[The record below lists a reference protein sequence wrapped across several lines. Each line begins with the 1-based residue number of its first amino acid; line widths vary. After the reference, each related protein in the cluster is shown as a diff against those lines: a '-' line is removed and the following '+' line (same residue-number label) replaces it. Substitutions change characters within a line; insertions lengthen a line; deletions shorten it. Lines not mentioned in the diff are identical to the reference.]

1 MFPPTKRESPPYRL
15 DTRSVNQLRRG
26 HPTRHWDF
34 KPELWFFAISI
45 AEHFEF
51 DSAWYRGTQVRRL
64 VLTYYLI
71 LRSILEARPSVRR
84 CLKRCRHCRI
94 YFLTDRRNAGRK
106 DEREVGRQDLRCPFG
121 CSKAHA
127 KQQSTQR
134 SVAYYQTEEGKRKK
148 QRLNQRRR
156 RSAGKAPAPENESL
170 PPPAG
175 APWPEPVVEHVRV
188 VVSLI
193 EGRRVSRDEI
203 LQMLT
208 EVLRQPSL
216 ARQRKIDH
224 AVSWLHE
231 NPP

>member
-1 MFPPTKRESPPYRL
+1 M
-15 DTRSVNQLRRG
+15 
-26 HPTRHWDF
+26 
-34 KPELWFFAISI
+34 
-45 AEHFEF
+45 
-51 DSAWYRGTQVRRL
+51 
-64 VLTYYLI
+64 
-71 LRSILEARPSVRR
+71 RR

-106 DEREVGRQDLRCPFG
+106 DERDVGRQDLRCPFG
-121 CSKAHA
+121 CSKAHD

-134 SVAYYQTEEGKRKK
+134 SVAYYQTKEGKKKK
-148 QRLNQRRR
+148 QRLNQRRKT
-156 RSAGKAPAPENESL
+156 GKTPVPENE
-170 PPPAG
+170 PPQPAC
-175 APWPEPVVEHVRV
+175 ASWPQPVVEHVRV